1 MLRCAPH
8 ATDPTETMP
17 QHSSRASRRTGAA
30 QRSIVCA
37 LGAVAVLSAASP
49 AWAEPPVDLP
59 SDERIVDDSGVLQ
72 DPAGLEEQ
80 IDELTQDEGITLSVV
95 IVDEFTDAAS
105 ADEWVEQTWLASGMG
120 SSDAL
125 LAVAS
130 EDREARFLAGDGGG
144 ISLDEQ
150 DSIYQDEIVP
160 ELSDD
165 DWDGAVAGAVEG
177 LDQAA
182 GGTSGSSDS
191 GDGGLSFSPMLLV
204 LLIGLAAIFV
214 PFVLRVARRVNR
226 QRAGQRQQ
234 QGEARQ
240 SRYGEFAD
248 VPIKELRVRAGEQIV
263 AADNAIQHS
272 EQELEFARLQYSQA
286 QVAPFEEAIRQAKEH
301 MRACFALQ
309 QQLDDHIP
317 DTEDDQRSWL
327 TEIIGRTRDAQRPLE
342 EQKEA
347 FAGLRQLETRLPEAL
362 AQLKEESQR
371 VRPELDAAA
380 AHIDQLSTRY
390 ADSALHP
397 LREDLGQARER
408 LRFADDM
415 AAEAEE
421 AARGDDRSSAVV
433 RLRAGEE
440 GAGQAAG
447 LLRSIREAA
456 DGLSAAETGLRDAM
470 ALAQRDIAEAES
482 YAGDG
487 SRPDLAAAAAGVR
500 SVLGTIDQQL
510 KDQRIDPVELQHRL
524 DLSRDQ
530 LDRTLGGLRTAAEQD
545 RALRGRL
552 DQAIDSART
561 RVQAA
566 ERYIWGNRGG
576 IGHEARTRLANAQS
590 YLERAQEL
598 AQSDAQAALDAA
610 QQAEHH
616 AQQALDGAHTDSL
629 DFSHRRSPGSGS
641 YGGAALGGILLG
653 SILDEVMDGSR
664 RGSGGFSGGGF
675 NGGFSGGFGGG
686 GFGGGSFGGGGG
698 RRRSSGGS
706 FGGGGRRSFGGG
718 GRRSSGGRF

>member
-1 MLRCAPH
+1 
-8 ATDPTETMP
+8 MP
-17 QHSSRASRRTGAA
+17 QHISRASRRTGAA
-30 QRSIVCA
+30 QRSVVCA

-72 DPAGLEEQ
+72 DPAGLEQQ
-80 IDELTQDEGITLSVV
+80 IDELTAEVGITLSVV
-95 IVDEFTDAAS
+95 IVDEFTGAAS

-150 DSIYQDEIVP
+150 DSIYQDQIVP

-191 GDGGLSFSPMLLV
+191 GGGLPFSPV
-204 LLIGLAAIFV
+204 LLILLVGLAGIFV
-214 PFVLRVARRVNR
+214 PFALRVARRVSR

-240 SRYGEFAD
+240 SRFGEFAD

-327 TEIIGRTRDAQRPLE
+327 MEIIGRTRDAQRPLE

-362 AQLKEESQR
+362 AQLKEESER

-390 ADSALHP
+390 ADSALQP

-408 LRFADDM
+408 LRFADEM
-415 AAEAEE
+415 AGQAEE
-421 AARGDDRSSAVV
+421 AARSDDRSSAVV

-447 LLRSIREAA
+447 LLRSIRESAE
-456 DGLSAAETGLRDAM
+456 GLSAAETSLRDAM

-482 YAGDG
+482 YARDG

-510 KDQRIDPVELQHRL
+510 EGQRIDPVELQHRL

-552 DQAIDSART
+552 EQATEAART

-598 AQSDAQAALDAA
+598 AQSDAQAALEAA

-616 AQQALDGAHTDSL
+616 AQQALDGAHTDSF
-629 DFSHRRSPGSGS
+629 DFSQRRPSGSGS

-664 RGSGGFSGGGF
+664 RGSGGFGGGGF

-686 GFGGGSFGGGGG
+686 GFGGSFGGGG

-706 FGGGGRRSFGGG
+706 FGGGRRSGGG
-718 GRRSSGGRF
+718 GMRRSSGGRF